1 MEITLTELIGYIA
14 SFVVLISFLMKQMNK
29 LRIINLIGC
38 FLFVIYGVLLH
49 YSIPV
54 ILTNTVIIIINVYY
68 LIKARKKP

>member
-1 MEITLTELIGYIA
+1 MEITFTEIIGYIA
-14 SFVVLISFLMKQMNK
+14 SFVVLISFLMKQMNH

-68 LIKARKKP
+68 LVKARKKP